1 MYQNLATWSNWIQ
14 VEVVSISH
22 ICKICISERWCYMVA
37 SYTYIC
43 CTWKMILY
51 IYKLCIFIYTW
62 KWCYLL
68 TLHITND
75 IYNICIYIIIY
86 IYIYFYIQIFIHM
99 GNKKIKIIFH
109 YTPSLSTGKHT
120 VNSHDTETFHS
131 NQHQVQKTTW
141 FWMVKYYSRKQ
152 NIAKINP
159 KKHKKITK

>member
-1 MYQNLATWSNWIQ
+1 MKQLDPSRSCIYKSYMQNMYI
-14 VEVVSISH
+14 
-22 ICKICISERWCYMVA
+22 
-37 SYTYIC
+37 
-43 CTWKMILY
+43 WKMMLYGCKLHIYMLYLKDDLIYLQAMY
-51 IYKLCIFIYTW
+51 IYIHMKMMLSAHFTYHQW
-62 KWCYLL
+62 
-68 TLHITND
+68 HIQHMY
-75 IYNICIYIIIY
+75 IHYNIY